1 MAFSRIVCFG
11 ASSVYGR
18 KDPEFG
24 GFCGRL
30 KSWHETLDNR
40 NLVYNLGIGGETIE
54 QMSLRFSREVPTR
67 KPHLIV
73 FYSGYN
79 DIVRRG
85 SQAAPNTCDLTTY
98 KHALNTLFREANAF
112 AKLLVILP
120 LPFDQAQ
127 STPLSGT
134 DWNYLTADAVEYIRV
149 QQTLAQELKL
159 ETIDLFFPYLE
170 SASGS
175 RLLSDDGLHPGPAGH
190 ALIFETLRSWL
201 GTNKAD

>member
-18 KDPEFG
+18 KDPQFG

-30 KSWHETLDNR
+30 RSWHETLDSR

-54 QMSLRFSREVPTR
+54 QMNRRFKLEVPVR
-67 KPHLIV
+67 RPHLIV

-85 SQAAPNTCDLTTY
+85 STTAPNTCDKTIYTQALYQLFKAALT
-98 KHALNTLFREANAF
+98 E

-134 DWNYLTADAVEYIRV
+134 DWNYLTADAIDYISAQR
-149 QQTLAQELKL
+149 TIAQEL
-159 ETIDLFFPYLE
+159 EVEVIDLFFPYLE

-175 RLLSDDGLHPGPAGH
+175 ALLSDDGLHPGPAGH
-190 ALIFETLRSWL
+190 ALIFETLQAWL
-201 GTNKAD
+201 GKNRAA